1 MTEPLPRLLPDD
13 REAITHKFD
22 IAGYEG
28 YITVGL
34 FEDRTPGEIYLV
46 MAKEGST
53 ISGFADAFA
62 RAVSLCLQYG
72 VPLAVLIDNFQGVRF
87 QPSGQTRHKEIG
99 FAKSIVDYV
108 FRWLGHHFLP
118 QSPES
123 AKAVTPTSAEDGP
136 SCSTCGQIMHQS
148 GTCWKCGNCGS
159 TKGCI

>member
-53 ISGFADAFA
+53 SLGLPMRLPGPFPF
-62 RAVSLCLQYG
+62 VSSTGCHSQYSSTTSKVFVSSLQG
-72 VPLAVLIDNFQGVRF
+72 RPV
-87 QPSGQTRHKEIG
+87 TR
-99 FAKSIVDYV
+99 
-108 FRWLGHHFLP
+108 R
-118 QSPES
+118 
-123 AKAVTPTSAEDGP
+123 
-136 SCSTCGQIMHQS
+136 
-148 GTCWKCGNCGS
+148 
-159 TKGCI
+159 